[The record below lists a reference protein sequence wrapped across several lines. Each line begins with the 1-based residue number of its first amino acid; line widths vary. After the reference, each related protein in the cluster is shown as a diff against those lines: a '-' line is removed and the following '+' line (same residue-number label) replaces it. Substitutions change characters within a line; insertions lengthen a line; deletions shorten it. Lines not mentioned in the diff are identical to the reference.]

1 MFKICN
7 PVIKYSSKTSVTGS
21 IVFKSILNVLTEEWG
36 LLDDRMADM
45 LVYAA
50 VVLPTCL
57 RGLCVEY
64 NLTTGLR

>member
-1 MFKICN
+1 M
-7 PVIKYSSKTSVTGS
+7 TGS
-21 IVFKSILNVLTEEWG
+21 IAFKSILNVLTEQKWG
-36 LLDDRMADM
+36 LLDDSMAGM

-64 NLTTGLR
+64 NLTTGLG

>member
-1 MFKICN
+1 
-7 PVIKYSSKTSVTGS
+7 
-21 IVFKSILNVLTEEWG
+21 VLTEEERA

-45 LVYAA
+45 LFLAA

-64 NLTTGLR
+64 NLTTGLRQLHRSILPERREQIVSLTGLLQ